1 VCALALSGCSPRRS
15 ATVVQPSVTTESVGI
30 QSLSKSP
37 PIQSL
42 PLTRVKGPGKVAK
55 GWTVQWLPYPLGMDD
70 LHEGADTA
78 IGWTSSDE
86 GEEDSETASVLYMS
100 PGSEVLKVLAVD
112 SYPGTCHSDLAVEHD
127 RVCWGSENIERH
139 TLFTWRPGMAAPR
152 ALYSNTNPHDIG
164 DISVSGDLVLVATL
178 QPDDYDSLSPVD
190 GGPTWDPHEWRL
202 VSLQTPG
209 VAKRLPT
216 SPTGARAVLGDGF
229 VTWTE
234 PEHDKLLRYVLI
246 DTAGNIGPVRL
257 ARVSWLRPAPVESP
271 QLRTIDSAAVA
282 YYLSRALTALRRRH
296 PDRTGHR
303 AAAGRHPSRSA
314 SCVLAVGRARPRR
327 AAPSPV
333 SRQEL

>member
-1 VCALALSGCSPRRS
+1 
-15 ATVVQPSVTTESVGI
+15 
-30 QSLSKSP
+30 
-37 PIQSL
+37 
-42 PLTRVKGPGKVAK
+42 
-55 GWTVQWLPYPLGMDD
+55 
-70 LHEGADTA
+70 
-78 IGWTSSDE
+78 
-86 GEEDSETASVLYMS
+86 MS

-246 DTAGNIGPVRL
+246 DTVGNIGPVRL
-257 ARVSWLRPAPVESP
+257 VPIPHRTDFPRADEVSGIQAKGKRLVWSLSNADGEHSCLATWKIGALRSRVIPNS
-271 QLRTIDSAAVA
+271 QLPETYAFTSEYVA
-282 YYLSRALTALRRRH
+282 WIANGVHIWRIGAKNSSVLSRDTRETTWIDASGDRIVWSARKNDHMRLLTMNTDDTRPHTVWEVAPKNFDEGDDIPVAMGDSVAICVSLNEE
-296 PDRTGHR
+296 DEL
-303 AAAGRHPSRSA
+303 SR
-314 SCVLAVGRARPRR
+314 VLIATPRR
-327 AAPSPV
+327 DV
-333 SRQEL
+333 K